1 MRNSSYSFLFIQ
13 NFKRIRFDFFLHKST
28 KYTIYSNG
36 LQIDSM
42 FPHQTKHY
50 IFMVEYVFMC
60 LILNSSLYLTTGNI
74 YLKATTM
81 RIIKRFMLRF
91 AQYALW
97 TQNWIL
103 VSNQI
108 LLHTLLDFGSEKRM
122 QKCCLLHLVAKL
134 RCSFFFDDV

>member
-13 NFKRIRFDFFLHKST
+13 NFKRIRFNVVFHKST

-42 FPHQTKHY
+42 PSHQTKHY

-60 LILNSSLYLTTGNI
+60 FILNSSVYLTTGNI

-91 AQYALW
+91 AQYAPLK
-97 TQNWIL
+97 TKLDTSIKSNL
-103 VSNQI
+103 VTYLI
-108 LLHTLLDFGSEKRM
+108 RFWKREANAKM
-122 QKCCLLHLVAKL
+122 CFVALCCKT
-134 RCSFFFDDV
+134 

>member
-91 AQYALW
+91 AQYAPLN
-97 TQNWIL
+97 TKLDTSIK
-103 VSNQI
+103 SNI
-108 LLHTLLDFGSEKRM
+108 VTYLIRFWKREANAKM
-122 QKCCLLHLVAKL
+122 LFVALCCK
-134 RCSFFFDDV
+134 S